1 MEKFPE
7 LIMDWMTSEL
17 PAGVNT
23 SLNTEQ
29 LSTDT

>member
-7 LIMDWMTSEL
+7 LIKDWMISEL

-23 SLNTEQ
+23 SLNTEE
-29 LSTDT
+29 LSRDT